1 MWRVVA
7 LSGYMN
13 RLFTD
18 FTELQENCTYTSAK
32 QATRQGRGW
41 GMILCA
47 SCSLRSLFLWCALN
61 KRQPSV

>member
-7 LSGYMN
+7 LNGCMN

-32 QATRQGRGW
+32 QAT
-41 GMILCA
+41 
-47 SCSLRSLFLWCALN
+47 
-61 KRQPSV
+61 